1 VAGCR
6 HFAAQRFRVTAL
18 SVKRHVTSLM
28 REILEVHAAT
38 LVAQEKPL
46 TFPG

>member
-1 VAGCR
+1 LQRSA
-6 HFAAQRFRVTAL
+6 FALQL
-18 SVKRHVTSLM
+18 SPGKRHATSLM

-38 LVAQEKPL
+38 LVAQEQPL